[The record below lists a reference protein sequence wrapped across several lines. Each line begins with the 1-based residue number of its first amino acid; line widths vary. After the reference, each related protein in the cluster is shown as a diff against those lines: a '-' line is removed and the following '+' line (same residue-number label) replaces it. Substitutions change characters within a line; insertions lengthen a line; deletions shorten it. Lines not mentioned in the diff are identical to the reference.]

1 MPSHGCDEES
11 CPSVSGT
18 VIGRGEPS
26 ADIDLLIKF
35 MWFVLVKIEYKFI
48 DLISNASLTI
58 NNYMYNYDGT
68 YPIYEQ
74 PEISEQI
81 SPSIVIKLMT

>member
-1 MPSHGCDEES
+1 
-11 CPSVSGT
+11 
-18 VIGRGEPS
+18 
-26 ADIDLLIKF
+26 